1 MWFLVAYQRW
11 SVTEIKISWNCAIA
25 NSVCACRHRLSLTS
39 FLLFV
44 VVFFLCPFRLSHRIY
59 LIISQRS
66 EWKKNYKN
74 QVEGAAQN
82 ILLIFFFVYAVSFWI
97 RGVARL
103 FLVMNSR
110 ATFSFSLV
118 NFLYVFHVL
127 IRLKSNAFTRNLF
140 RFVCELL
147 VCMQTAVR
155 SSKVENCWRQFSI
168 FQIPSQAFN
177 SFLDTFC
184 SNAA

>member
-1 MWFLVAYQRW
+1 MIFSSLSTLIGYRDKNILKLCDSKFCLCLPTSSFL
-11 SVTEIKISWNCAIA
+11 NF
-25 NSVCACRHRLSLTS
+25 LSLVRRRFFFMPFSTVAS
-39 FLLFV
+39 SLFNN
-44 VVFFLCPFRLSHRIY
+44 FAKKRMKEELQKSSRR
-59 LIISQRS
+59 RS
-66 EWKKNYKN
+66 SKHF
-74 QVEGAAQN
+74 AH
-82 ILLIFFFVYAVSFWI
+82 FFFVYAVSFWI
-97 RGVARL
+97 KGVARL

-127 IRLKSNAFTRNLF
+127 IRLKSNAFTRKLF

-177 SFLDTFC
+177 SFLDTLC